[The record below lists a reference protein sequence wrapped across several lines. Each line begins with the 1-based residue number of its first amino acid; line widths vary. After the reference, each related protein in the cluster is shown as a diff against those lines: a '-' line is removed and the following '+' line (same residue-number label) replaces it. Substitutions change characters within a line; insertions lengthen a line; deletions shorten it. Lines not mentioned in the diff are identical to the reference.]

1 MIVEI
6 LTLEEVL
13 FSQEAVSVVVPGEGG
28 SFEMLNNHAPI
39 ISILKQGTVK
49 ITDTN
54 NKKTSIDV
62 AGGSIEMSNN
72 KLTILAEKK

>member
-1 MIVEI
+1 M
-6 LTLEEVL
+6 
-13 FSQEAVSVVVPGEGG
+13 SSRKRCGEGG

-49 ITDTN
+49 ITDVN
-54 NKKTSIDV
+54 NKKTSIDL